1 MLLIVDDDRDLR
13 DSLIDFL
20 TIEGHE
26 VYSAGNGR
34 EALEWFNGRTT
45 FPGLIFL
52 DIVMP
57 VLDGWGF
64 LRERLGY
71 PLIKLIPIVV
81 MSGSL
86 GVAERAMAA
95 GAVHVL
101 RKPFGTQDM
110 LPVIERFL
118 AAA

>member
-20 TIEGHE
+20 TIEGYE
-26 VYSAGNGR
+26 VHSAGNGR
-34 EALEWFNGRTT
+34 EALEWFKGRTT
-45 FPGLIFL
+45 YPGLIFL

-64 LRERLGY
+64 LQERCGD
-71 PLIKLIPIVV
+71 PLINLIPIVV

-86 GVAERAMAA
+86 GVADRAMAA

-101 RKPFGTQDM
+101 QKPFGGKDM

>member
-13 DSLIDFL
+13 DSLADFL
-20 TIEGHE
+20 TIKGHE
-26 VYSAGNGR
+26 VHSVGNGR
-34 EALEWFNGRTT
+34 EALEWVKDRTT
-45 FPGLIFL
+45 YPGLIFL

-64 LRERLGY
+64 LDEIRGDL
-71 PLIKLIPIVV
+71 LIELIPVVV

-86 GVAERAMAA
+86 GITERARAA

-101 RKPFGTQDM
+101 QKPFGGAEM

-118 AAA
+118 VAA